1 MRRKLLLMLSG
12 LLYVCLIA
20 SMGLML
26 VGCGSAYDQSFEN
39 TGYIIE
45 DVYHDQ
51 GYLYMSNPEP
61 DTTEDVTVRVRVRR
75 GSLRDAVVEY
85 TVDVAQTA
93 SSACTWHTAQM
104 YFEQADETGYYDYW
118 VGVIPKQQSD
128 YSYHFKLSNDLE
140 TIY

>member
-75 GSLRDAVVEY
+75 GARPPAPG
-85 TVDVAQTA
+85 TRRR
-93 SSACTWHTAQM
+93 CTLNRPTKPAITI
-104 YFEQADETGYYDYW
+104 TGW
-118 VGVIPKQQSD
+118 A
-128 YSYHFKLSNDLE
+128 
-140 TIY
+140 